1 MTVKAR
7 STLGALGTV
16 ITREVEKVGPNIL
29 VSDVETLTQ
38 QVDRALLQ
46 ERLVS
51 SLSVA
56 FAVLGVL
63 LCALGLYG
71 VTAYA
76 VVRRTPE
83 IGIRMALGSTP
94 RAVQW
99 LMLRGA
105 LMLGVLGIAVGLPVG
120 LGVATTLER
129 LLYQIA
135 PTDPVI
141 AGMSVVVVV
150 VVTALAGY
158 VPARRASRTDPV
170 RALAGQ

>member
-1 MTVKAR
+1 
-7 STLGALGTV
+7 
-16 ITREVEKVGPNIL
+16 
-29 VSDVETLTQ
+29 
-38 QVDRALLQ
+38 
-46 ERLVS
+46 
-51 SLSVA
+51 
-56 FAVLGVL
+56 
-63 LCALGLYG
+63 
-71 VTAYA
+71 
-76 VVRRTPE
+76 
-83 IGIRMALGSTP
+83 
-94 RAVQW
+94 
-99 LMLRGA
+99 
-105 LMLGVLGIAVGLPVG
+105 MLGVLGIAVGLPVG